1 MALTKVNTQSNTPVR
16 TGTESLPF
24 NMQYNK
30 DRQHLTSEL
39 AMMLVAAMLANVG
52 GCRLTGKFYGWL
64 TGMATVLLYEL
75 VLNRSDEIL

>member
-1 MALTKVNTQSNTPVR
+1 MALTKANTQSNTPVR
-16 TGTESLPF
+16 TRTESLPF
-24 NMQYNK
+24 NMQYK

-52 GCRLTGKFYGWL
+52 GCRLTGKFCGWL